1 MMLIKKQQ
9 TSAHTGLHTH
19 KIRGELYERLQCWCV
34 WKQKKAAPSF
44 DTFDK
49 QKRMNICPHQPAEPK
64 LTIGMGSPT
73 GAAPDSPVDPLPAVS
88 LDLIAA
94 HPSTTTTT
102 TTTKTQHNLPHS
114 RRVCVRLRP
123 LLGRKVSNRGALLP
137 FSAFPEERW
146 PGTPTA
152 KTECKHKA
160 QENCRSACVWSA
172 DELRK
177 IKETAAPARG
187 QPVDSARA
195 RKTQQLREKERDKGL
210 LTSDG
215 KNEVYVESI
224 PASFLESIPES
235 RCEIVFRD
243 RLRIWRPIPIPEL
256 IPELILIS

>member
-1 MMLIKKQQ
+1 MRRWPLVTNALSSRARMDYDAYQKAANER
-9 TSAHTGLHTH
+9 THRPTHTH

-73 GAAPDSPVDPLPAVS
+73 GAAPFDPLPVVS

-123 LLGRKVSNRGALLP
+123 LLGRTVSNRGALLP

-146 PGTPTA
+146 PGTPTV

-160 QENCRSACVWSA
+160 QKNCRSACAWSA

-187 QPVDSARA
+187 QLVDSARA
-195 RKTQQLREKERDKGL
+195 QKTQQLGEKERDKGL
-210 LTSDG
+210 LISDG
-215 KNEVYVESI
+215 KNEVYIGIDSG
-224 PASFLESIPES
+224 
-235 RCEIVFRD
+235 
-243 RLRIWRPIPIPEL
+243 
-256 IPELILIS
+256 